1 MGALT
6 FEEPSIGAPIQGATY
21 YSPTSGGIRFAQT
34 PRLLS
39 GDASSVITLLFG
51 ATTIILQKPA
61 HPPPAHE
68 DARAVR
74 PYYSTEFSL

>member
-6 FEEPSIGAPIQGATY
+6 FEELSIGAPIQGATY
-21 YSPTSGGIRFAQT
+21 HRSTPGGIRFAQT

-39 GDASSVITLLFG
+39 GDAFSVMNFKLNQLLYYRPNLR
-51 ATTIILQKPA
+51 IQ
-61 HPPPAHE
+61 PPAHE

-74 PYYSTEFSL
+74 PYCSTEFSL

>member
-6 FEEPSIGAPIQGATY
+6 IEELSIGAPIQGATY
-21 YSPTSGGIRFAQT
+21 YCPTPGGIRFAQT

-39 GDASSVITLLFG
+39 GDAFSVMNFNLGQLLYYCHNIF
-51 ATTIILQKPA
+51 INPA
-61 HPPPAHE
+61 AHE

-74 PYYSTEFSL
+74 PYCSTEFSL